1 MLGIKKPKSPY
12 KVLSSNDVE
21 AIHEASLRVLKETG
35 VIFDHPEAIDYF
47 KEAGAAVTGNLVR
60 IPPQLVAEAIE
71 QSPDTVLLRAREPE
85 KSFIIGADRIF
96 FSGPFGATFVLDIDS
111 GVRRR
116 AALNDLRL
124 CTRIADQLE
133 NAHACLAGVIPQDI
147 PGELDDLYSAA
158 VMMENTSK
166 HVNLRVSGATYNDA
180 IIEIGMI
187 ASDGEPCFSLG
198 TGPMSPLN
206 YPCPDLDKLIAGVK
220 KGIPYRIVAAP
231 LAGATAPVTLAGCL
245 TLLNAEVLAGATL
258 AQLVRPGNPVL
269 YGSFAGV
276 MDMRS
281 GIHLLGSPEFA
292 LLNAAIAQLCRFYS
306 LPFGY
311 ATGGQTDSKLCS
323 QRAAMEKM
331 ATVLLP
337 ALAAADLV
345 HDGAAGLIDSGN
357 TLSFEQMLIDDEICS
372 YISRIVE
379 GIKVDSQ
386 HIAVD
391 IIHEVGPGGKFL
403 SHRHTA
409 KNLRKELYL
418 SRFWDDVVGD
428 NEKDMMRKLREHA
441 QILANKE
448 LEHPLDPR
456 KSIEI
461 KKVIDLAVKGKS
473 QKL

>member
-1 MLGIKKPKSPY
+1 MLGIMKPKVPY

-21 AIHEASLRVLKETG
+21 AVHEASLRVLKETG
-35 VIFDHPEAIDYF
+35 VMFDQPEAIAHF
-47 KEAGAAVTGNLVR
+47 KKAGAVVTGNLVR
-60 IPPQLVAEAIE
+60 IPPELVADAIKE
-71 QSPDTVLLRAREPE
+71 SPGTVLLRARDPK
-85 KSFIIGADRIF
+85 KSFTIGADRIF
-96 FSGPFGATFVLDIDS
+96 FSGPFGATFVLDIHS

-116 AALNDLRL
+116 ATLDDLRL

-158 VMMENTSK
+158 AIMENTSK
-166 HVNLRVSGATYNDA
+166 HVNLRVSGAGYNDA

-198 TGPMSPLN
+198 TGPMSPLK
-206 YPCPDLDKLIAGVK
+206 YPRPDIEKLIAGVK
-220 KGIPYRIVAAP
+220 RGIPYRIVASS

-245 TLLNAEVLAGATL
+245 TLLNAEVLAGVTL
-258 AQLVRPGNPVL
+258 AQLVRPGTPVI

-281 GIHLLGSPEFA
+281 GMHLLGSPEFA
-292 LLNAAIAQLCRFYS
+292 LLNAATAQLCQFYS

-311 ATGGQTDSKLCS
+311 ATGGHTDSKLS
-323 QRAAMEKM
+323 DVRAGMEKM

-337 ALAAADLV
+337 ALAAADLI
-345 HDGAAGLIDSGN
+345 HDGASGLIDAGN
-357 TLSFEQMLIDDEICS
+357 TLSFEQMLIDNELCS
-372 YISRIVE
+372 YMGRIVQ

-386 HIAVD
+386 HIAAD

-409 KNLRKELYL
+409 RNLRKGLYL
-418 SRFWDDVVGD
+418 SRFWGDVVGD
-428 NEKDMMRKLREHA
+428 NQQDMLRQLREHA
-441 QILANKE
+441 RTLGNKE
-448 LEHPLDPR
+448 SEHPLDPH
-456 KSIEI
+456 KSEEI
-461 KKVIDLAVKGKS
+461 KKVLELAVKGKA
-473 QKL
+473 